1 MIKKIGIISLS
12 DGILGEDVVRHEVD
26 LGVKRLKDYG
36 IEVEFLPHALKGTDF
51 IKNHPESRAEDLLRA
66 FQDDSMDIILCAIGG
81 EDTYRLLPFLFQ
93 ENELEKAVK
102 QKIFLGFSDTTMNH

>member
-1 MIKKIGIISLS
+1 MIVAFCTSTLRGEEMIKKIGIISLS

-51 IKNHPESRAEDLLRA
+51 IKNHPESRAEDE
-66 FQDDSMDIILCAIGG
+66 DI
-81 EDTYRLLPFLFQ
+81 
-93 ENELEKAVK
+93 
-102 QKIFLGFSDTTMNH
+102 